1 MVEYWKDR
9 APTLETTSLLCFI
22 SQLLL
27 GEERG
32 IPSGGEKPNK
42 CYQCDFA
49 SSLGQVIWR
58 LIQEHTHYR
67 QLPCFV
73 LSLEQLLP
81 GTPSALFPSFL
92 DVNVLV
98 IFSKCTVYLIV
109 WVLAKSVDN
118 YRVWVYNKILVAL
131 WFLVFFPLTLLLL
144 RTWGIWPIFPYNRI
158 HSDLSW
164 P

>member
-9 APTLETTSLLCFI
+9 APALETTSLLCFI

-98 IFSKCTVYLIV
+98 IFSKFLSDPGKPGVRSMGPDVRNKLRDVCVDLTDVT
-109 WVLAKSVDN
+109 LADEDTNSILTDN
-118 YRVWVYNKILVAL
+118 ANRAIQGNVA
-131 WFLVFFPLTLLLL
+131 
-144 RTWGIWPIFPYNRI
+144 I
-158 HSDLSW
+158 
-164 P
+164 

>member
-98 IFSKCTVYLIV
+98 IFSKFLSDPGKPGVRSMGPDVRNKLRDVCVDLTDVT
-109 WVLAKSVDN
+109 LADEDTNSILTDN
-118 YRVWVYNKILVAL
+118 ANRAIQGNVA
-131 WFLVFFPLTLLLL
+131 
-144 RTWGIWPIFPYNRI
+144 I
-158 HSDLSW
+158 
-164 P
+164 